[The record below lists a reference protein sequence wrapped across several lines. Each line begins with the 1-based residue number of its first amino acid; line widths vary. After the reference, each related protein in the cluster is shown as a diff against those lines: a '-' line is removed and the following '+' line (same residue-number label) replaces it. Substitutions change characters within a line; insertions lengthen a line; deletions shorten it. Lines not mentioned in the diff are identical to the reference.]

1 MSNTQVVPFAF
12 DDALVRALWVEGDP
26 WFVLADVCRVL
37 EIANSRDAASRLDDD
52 EKGVGNTDTLGGP
65 QEMTIISE
73 SGLYA
78 LVLTSRKPQ
87 AKRFRKWITAEVIPS
102 LRKTGRYEMP
112 GVAPE
117 GGGAQWDA
125 TCMDRGDITAMVSMV
140 RECRGIWGKAAARRL
155 WQSLPLPQPVL
166 GDAGP
171 TADSSPAAQW
181 WAGRLRDGEQIPG
194 LGEWREQVPSDAL
207 LKAFFD
213 AAGEAYYTTRAA
225 SDPLFGRYL
234 SALVP
239 GLRRRRVAG
248 KDGRFW
254 AYIFPPLEACRK
266 AGSYAGSY
274 PGC

>member
-1 MSNTQVVPFAF
+1 MSNTQAVPFAF

-37 EIANSRDAASRLDDD
+37 EITNNRNVTARLDDD
-52 EKGVGNTDTLGGP
+52 EKGVHSMDTLGGP

-112 GVAPE
+112 GA
-117 GGGAQWDA
+117 GAGDRVQWNA
-125 TCMDRGDITAMVSMV
+125 NCMDRNEMTAMVSMV

-166 GDAGP
+166 GDPAAKP
-171 TADSSPAAQW
+171 TADNSPAAQW

-194 LGEWREQVPSDAL
+194 LGEWRELVASDAL
-207 LKAFFD
+207 LNAFFD
-213 AAGEAYYTTRAA
+213 AAGEAYYTTRAG
-225 SDPLFGRYL
+225 SDPIFGKYL
-234 SALVP
+234 SAMIP
-239 GLRRRRVAG
+239 GLRRRRAPG
-248 KDGRFW
+248 PNGRYW
-254 AYIFPPLEACRK
+254 AYVFPPLEECRK
-266 AGSYAGSY
+266 AGPYLNR
-274 PGC
+274 